1 MAAKLGVRHFG
12 SGETIFREG
21 DSAPLAYLIESGAV
35 AISTEVGSETRELN
49 RLGPGHL
56 FGEIGLIDGNPRS
69 ATATALEDTLCLELD
84 GDWVREHLEAA
95 DPGLRLLL
103 GAVLGHFRSETESFR
118 PAEASG
124 LNPPGDGAIREH
136 LESDLAAVREGLVL
150 VGELQQALD
159 GDQLAVHFQPI
170 LRTSGRDVVGF
181 EALVR
186 WQHPEKGFIPPDRF
200 IPAAEA
206 TGVIHPLGELVARE
220 ALRVLAGL
228 RERFEG
234 DYYVSINVAARQ
246 VERAGFVEA
255 CRGWAEA
262 ARVPPT
268 RLKLEI
274 LERSLLTG
282 ERARRWIDA
291 SRVAGF
297 PLVLDDFGTGFS
309 SLASIH
315 EYRVDALKI
324 DRSFINRIESESGGS
339 MCRAIVSLAQAL
351 GIECVAEGVETEV
364 QQAKLSDLGCE
375 FVQGYLHAR
384 PMPEEALIEWLG
396 ARVGGPKR

>member
-1 MAAKLGVRHFG
+1 M
-12 SGETIFREG
+12 
-21 DSAPLAYLIESGAV
+21 
-35 AISTEVGSETRELN
+35 
-49 RLGPGHL
+49 
-56 FGEIGLIDGNPRS
+56 
-69 ATATALEDTLCLELD
+69 
-84 GDWVREHLEAA
+84 REHLEAA

-103 GAVLGHFRSETESFR
+103 GVVLRHFRSETESFR

-206 TGVIHPLGELVARE
+206 TGVIHPLGEFVARE

-262 ARVPPT
+262 AGVPPT

-309 SLASIH
+309 RLASIH

-351 GIECVAEGVETEV
+351 GIECVAEGVETEFQEKFLV
-364 QQAKLSDLGCE
+364 EHGCDE
-375 FVQGYLHAR
+375 LQGYRFSRPISADEIEPLIAQGEKILVFSQFVQMLKILEKDCGTREIATHMLTGETKNRH
-384 PMPEEALIEWLG
+384 EVVNTFQETEAACVVLLSLRAAG
-396 ARVGGPKR
+396 TAAPPSRFTTPSPSRVT